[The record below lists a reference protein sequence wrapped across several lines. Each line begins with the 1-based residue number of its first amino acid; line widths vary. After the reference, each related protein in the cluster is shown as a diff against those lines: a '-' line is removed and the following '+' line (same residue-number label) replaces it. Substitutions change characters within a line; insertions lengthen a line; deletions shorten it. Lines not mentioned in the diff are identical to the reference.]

1 MFGVMCSTVLVSCY
15 LCWTESSLFFHPLG
29 STNPRT
35 DLLNEL
41 GPADV
46 GVSLQEYNE
55 KKKAFIYFFFLVC
68 VYAYKLSYFS
78 SFRVFLL
85 SHTAHT
91 VKIQVV
97 TAES

>member
-55 KKKAFIYFFFLVC
+55 KKMLLFIFFWYASMHTNCPILVHLESSC
-68 VYAYKLSYFS
+68 YHTLHTQLRYKL
-78 SFRVFLL
+78 
-85 SHTAHT
+85 
-91 VKIQVV
+91 
-97 TAES
+97 

>member
-1 MFGVMCSTVLVSCY
+1 MFGVTVLVSCH

-46 GVSLQEYNE
+46 GVFLQEYNE
-55 KKKAFIYFFFLVC
+55 KKKSVFLFYYFLVC
-68 VYAYKLSYFS
+68 VYAYKLLILVHSCY
-78 SFRVFLL
+78 
-85 SHTAHT
+85 HTLHT
-91 VKIQVV
+91 HI
-97 TAES
+97 

>member
-55 KKKAFIYFFFLVC
+55 KKKAFIYLFFLVC

-91 VKIQVV
+91 H
-97 TAES
+97 S

>member
-1 MFGVMCSTVLVSCY
+1 MFGVTALVSCH

-46 GVSLQEYNE
+46 GVFLQEYNE
-55 KKKAFIYFFFLVC
+55 KKKVVFFIIFWC
-68 VYAYKLSYFS
+68 VSM
-78 SFRVFLL
+78 
-85 SHTAHT
+85 HTNCLF
-91 VKIQVV
+91 
-97 TAES
+97 

>member
-1 MFGVMCSTVLVSCY
+1 MFGVTVLVSCH

-46 GVSLQEYNE
+46 GVFLQEYNE
-55 KKKAFIYFFFLVC
+55 KKK
-68 VYAYKLSYFS
+68 S
-78 SFRVFLL
+78 VFLKIIFWCV
-85 SHTAHT
+85 SMHTNCLF
-91 VKIQVV
+91 
-97 TAES
+97 